1 MAIPYFFQTMETT
14 HKKNLW
20 WLAAGAGALL
30 AARAV
35 NRKLN
40 AYDFRNKV
48 VLITGG
54 ARGLGLVMARQ
65 LAKEGA
71 RLVLCSRDEVQ
82 LEDARMELAGN
93 GADVMVLPCDVTQ
106 ETQVQEMVDRVQR
119 EFGNIDVLI
128 NNAGIIT
135 AGPVE
140 EMTVQDF
147 EEAMQTHFWG
157 PLYTT
162 LAVLPSMKARGGGRI
177 LNIASIGGK
186 LGVPHLVPYS
196 ASKFALVG
204 LSEGLRAEL
213 KQYNIIVTCASPG
226 LMQTGSPR
234 HANIKGQHEEE
245 YTLFK
250 IADSSPLTSISA
262 EQSAK
267 SMLDACR
274 NGDAEVV
281 TSIPAKIGAFVH
293 GLSPETTTDIFAVLN
308 RMLPGPTGE
317 QKAKKGYESETPL
330 SMSGLTERTQ
340 KAAFRNN
347 EL

>member
-1 MAIPYFFQTMETT
+1 METQN
-14 HKKNLW
+14 KRNLW

-30 AARAV
+30 AARAIS
-35 NRKLN
+35 RKLN

-54 ARGLGLVMARQ
+54 ARGLGFVMARQ
-65 LAKEGA
+65 LAEEGA
-71 RLVLCSRDEVQ
+71 RLVLCSRDEFQ
-82 LEDARMELAGN
+82 LENARMELAGN
-93 GADVMVLPCDVTQ
+93 GADVMVVPCDVTQ
-106 ETQVQEMVDRVQR
+106 EAQVQEMIDRVQR
-119 EFGNIDVLI
+119 DFGNIDVLV

-140 EMTVQDF
+140 EMTVKDF
-147 EEAMQTHFWG
+147 EESMQTHFWG

-186 LGVPHLVPYS
+186 LGVPHLVAYS

-213 KQYNIIVTCASPG
+213 KRYNITVTCASPG

-250 IADSSPLTSISA
+250 LVDSSPLTSISA
-262 EQSAK
+262 EKSAK
-267 SMLDACR
+267 EILDACR
-274 NGDAEVV
+274 HGDAEVV

-293 GLSPETTTDIFAVLN
+293 GLSPEATTDFFALLN
-308 RMLPGPTGE
+308 RVLPGPTGE
-317 QKAKKGYESETPL
+317 KKTQKGYESETPL
-330 SMSGLTERTQ
+330 SMSKLTERTQ
-340 KAAFRNN
+340 KAAYRNN

>member
-1 MAIPYFFQTMETT
+1 MEA
-14 HKKNLW
+14 KNKRNLW

-30 AARAV
+30 VARAI
-35 NRKLN
+35 NRKLT

-54 ARGLGLVMARQ
+54 ARGLGFVMARQ
-65 LAKEGA
+65 LAREGA
-71 RLVLCSRDEVQ
+71 RLVLCSRDEIQ
-82 LEDARMELAGN
+82 LENARMELAGN
-93 GADVMVLPCDVTQ
+93 GADVMVVPCDVTQ
-106 ETQVQEMVDRVQR
+106 EAQVYEMIDRVQQS
-119 EFGNIDVLI
+119 FGHIDVLI

-135 AGPVE
+135 AGPLE

-147 EEAMQTHFWG
+147 EEAMKTHFWG
-157 PLYTT
+157 PLYTI

-177 LNIASIGGK
+177 LNIGSIGGK
-186 LGVPHLVPYS
+186 MGVPHLAPYS

-213 KQYNIIVTCASPG
+213 SQYNIVVTCANPG

-234 HANIKGQHEEE
+234 HANIKGHHEEE

-250 IADSSPLTSISA
+250 IIDSNPLTSISA
-262 EQSAK
+262 EESAK
-267 SMLDACR
+267 QILDACR
-274 NGDAEVV
+274 HGDAEVV

-293 GLSPETTTDIFAVLN
+293 GLSPEATTNFFAVLN
-308 RMLPGPTGE
+308 RVLPGPTGE
-317 QKAKKGYESETPL
+317 QRSKKGYESETPL

-340 KAAFRNN
+340 QAAFRNN

>member
-1 MAIPYFFQTMETT
+1 MEAQN
-14 HKKNLW
+14 KKNLW

-30 AARAV
+30 AARAI

-71 RLVLCSRDEVQ
+71 RLVLCSRDEIQ
-82 LEDARMELAGN
+82 LEDAHMELAGN
-93 GADVMVLPCDVTQ
+93 GADVMVWPCDVTQ
-106 ETQVQEMVDRVQR
+106 QAQVREMIDRVQGS
-119 EFGNIDVLI
+119 FGNIDVLI

-140 EMTVQDF
+140 EMVEKDF
-147 EEAMQTHFWG
+147 EEAMQVHFWG

-186 LGVPHLVPYS
+186 LGVPHLVAYS

-213 KQYNIIVTCASPG
+213 KQHNIIVTCASPG

-234 HANIKGQHEEE
+234 NANVKGQHEEE

-250 IADSSPLTSISA
+250 ILDSNPMTSITA
-262 EQSAK
+262 EESAK
-267 SMLDACR
+267 QILDACR
-274 NGDAEVV
+274 HGDAEVV
-281 TSIPAKIGAFVH
+281 TSIPAKIGAFIH
-293 GLSPETTTDIFAVLN
+293 GLSPETTTNFFAVLN
-308 RMLPGPTGE
+308 RVLPGATGE
-317 QKAKKGYESETPL
+317 QRTKKGYESETPL
-330 SMSGLTERTQ
+330 SMSDLTSRTQ
-340 KAAFRNN
+340 KAAYRNN

>member
-1 MAIPYFFQTMETT
+1 MET
-14 HKKNLW
+14 HKKRNLW

-30 AARAV
+30 AAKAIS
-35 NRKLN
+35 RKLN

-54 ARGLGLVMARQ
+54 ARGFGFVMARQ

-71 RLVLCSRDEVQ
+71 RLVLCSRDEIQ
-82 LEDARMELAGN
+82 LENARMELAGN
-93 GADVMVLPCDVTQ
+93 GADVMVIPCDVTQ
-106 ETQVQEMVDRVQR
+106 ESQVQEMIDQVQST
-119 EFGNIDVLI
+119 FGNIDVLI

-135 AGPVE
+135 AGPLE
-140 EMTVQDF
+140 EMTVKDF
-147 EEAMQTHFWG
+147 KDAMETHFWG

-162 LAVLPSMKARGGGRI
+162 MAVLPSMKARGGGRI

-213 KQYNIIVTCASPG
+213 KQYNITVTCASPG

-250 IADSSPLTSISA
+250 LADSSPLTSISA
-262 EQSAK
+262 EDSAK
-267 SMLDACR
+267 AVLDACR
-274 NGDAEVV
+274 HGDAEVV
-281 TSIPAKIGAFVH
+281 TSIPAKIGAFIH
-293 GLSPETTTDIFAVLN
+293 GLSPAATTDFFAILN
-308 RMLPGPTGE
+308 RLLPEPTGE
-317 QKAKKGYESETPL
+317 KKTKKGYESETPL

-340 KAAFRNN
+340 KAAVRYN

>member
-1 MAIPYFFQTMETT
+1 MKTEQ
-14 HKKNLW
+14 KRNLW

-30 AARAV
+30 AARAI

-40 AYDFRNKV
+40 AYSFRNKT

-54 ARGLGLVMARQ
+54 GRGLGFVMARQ
-65 LAKEGA
+65 LAQEGA
-71 RLVLCSRDEVQ
+71 RLVLCSRDERQ

-93 GADVMVLPCDVTQ
+93 GADVMIVPCDVTQ
-106 ETQVQEMVDRVQR
+106 QTQVEQMIERVQQ
-119 EFGNIDVLI
+119 EFGQIDVLI

-135 AGPVE
+135 AGPLE
-140 EMTVQDF
+140 EMTVKDF

-234 HANIKGQHEEE
+234 HANVKGQHEEE

-250 IADSSPLTSISA
+250 IMDSSPLTSISA
-262 EQSAK
+262 EDSAK
-267 SMLDACR
+267 SILDACR

-281 TSIPAKIGAFVH
+281 TSIPAKIGAFIH
-293 GLSPETTTDIFAVLN
+293 GLSPETTTDVFALLN
-308 RMLPGPTGE
+308 RLLPGPTGE
-317 QKAKKGYESETPL
+317 QRAKKGYESETPL

>member
-1 MAIPYFFQTMETT
+1 MES
-14 HKKNLW
+14 KQKRNLW
-20 WLAAGAGALL
+20 WLAAGAGALF
-30 AARAV
+30 AARTIS
-35 NRKLN
+35 RKLN
-40 AYDFRNKV
+40 AYNFRNKV
-48 VLITGG
+48 VLLTGG
-54 ARGLGLVMARQ
+54 ARGLGFVMARQ
-65 LAKEGA
+65 LADEGA
-71 RLVLCSRDEVQ
+71 RLVLCSRDEIQ
-82 LEDARMELAGN
+82 LEDARMELAGK
-93 GADVMVLPCDVTQ
+93 GADVLVQVCDVTQ
-106 ETQVQEMVDRVQR
+106 QQQVTDMVQR
-119 EFGNIDVLI
+119 VEQEFGRIDVLI

-213 KQYNIIVTCASPG
+213 RQYNITVTCASPG

-234 HANIKGQHEEE
+234 HANVKGQHETE
-245 YTLFK
+245 YALFK
-250 IADSSPLTSISA
+250 VIDSSPLTSISA
-262 EQSAK
+262 ERSAT
-267 SMLDACR
+267 SILDACR

-281 TSIPAKIGAFVH
+281 TSIPARIGAFVH
-293 GLSPETTTDIFAVLN
+293 GISPETTTDMFALLN
-308 RMLPGPTGE
+308 SLLPGPTGE
-317 QKAKKGYESETPL
+317 QRAKKGYESETPL

-340 KAAFRNN
+340 KAAFKNN

>member
-1 MAIPYFFQTMETT
+1 METQN
-14 HKKNLW
+14 KRNLW
-20 WLAAGAGALL
+20 WLVAGAGALL
-30 AARAV
+30 AARAI

-40 AYDFRNKV
+40 AYNFKDKV

-54 ARGLGLVMARQ
+54 ARGLGFVMARQ
-65 LAKEGA
+65 LAREGA
-71 RLVLCSRDEVQ
+71 RLVLCSRDEIQ
-82 LEDARMELAGN
+82 LENALMELAGN
-93 GADVMVLPCDVTQ
+93 GADVMVVPCDVTQ
-106 ETQVQEMVDRVQR
+106 QAQVQAMVNQVQSS
-119 EFGNIDVLI
+119 FGSIDVLI

-135 AGPVE
+135 AGPLE
-140 EMTVQDF
+140 EMTVKDF
-147 EEAMQTHFWG
+147 EEAMETHFWG

-162 LAVLPSMKARGGGRI
+162 LAVLPSMKDRGEGRI

-213 KQYNIIVTCASPG
+213 KQHNITVTCASPG

-234 HANIKGQHEEE
+234 HANVKGQHEEE
-245 YTLFK
+245 YALFK
-250 IADSSPLTSISA
+250 LADSSPLTSISA
-262 EQSAK
+262 EDSAK
-267 SMLDACR
+267 TILDACR
-274 NGDAEVV
+274 HGDAEVV

-293 GLSPETTTDIFAVLN
+293 GISPAATTDFFAILN
-308 RMLPGPTGE
+308 RLLPGPTGE

-330 SMSGLTERTQ
+330 SMSSLTERTQ